1 MSCHDIIRN
10 HWVTQ
15 MLTDMEYIEYLEEEL
30 REKEDIDPEEYEQA
44 IQQVDRL
51 ESDIDNLQSEITE
64 LSRIVSELEDEKS
77 NLYNEI
83 SELEAR
89 VDYYQDKYE

>member
-1 MSCHDIIRN
+1 MSYHYIIRN
-10 HWVTQ
+10 RWLTQ
-15 MLTDMEYIEYLEEEL
+15 MLTDMEYIEYLEDEL
-30 REKEDIDPEEYEQA
+30 RDKTYVDPEEFEQA

-64 LSRIVSELEDEKS
+64 LSNIISELEDEKS

-83 SELEAR
+83 SELEAQIN
-89 VDYYQDKYE
+89 YYQDKYE